1 MPNRLSSLPHP
12 KKQQGLALLAAL
24 MLIALAALFGI
35 NMAENSRNHQDI
47 AAANVR
53 YATVQQA
60 GELTLKRTKRFLQQL
75 KNKLPITNNALSGR
89 DFASNFDQANLI
101 TAQASTGNIIPAF
114 IWQRGAL
121 EDKICGINQC
131 RSGIYFDDYLENNE
145 HIWQDYAI
153 ISHFDEGIDSQNYLA
168 NTYTYTFIQSL
179 NPIEPNPITPTTPGG
194 TIKPQYYLI
203 TVLAVGYPPETP
215 TTIENARERYLTQAF
230 FIKK

>member
-1 MPNRLSSLPHP
+1 MKKQLSFPQP
-12 KKQQGLALLAAL
+12 KQQQGLALLAAL

-53 YATVQQA
+53 YSIVQQA
-60 GELTLKRTKRFLQQL
+60 GELTLKRTKQFLQQL

-89 DFASNFDQANLI
+89 DFASNFNQANLI
-101 TAQASTGNIIPAF
+101 NAQASASNIIPAF

-121 EDKICGINQC
+121 EDKICGSHQC

-153 ISHFDEGIDSQNYLA
+153 ISHFDQGIDSQNYLA

-179 NPIEPNPITPTTPGG
+179 NPIEPNPIPPTTPSG
-194 TIKPQYYLI
+194 TVKPQYYLI
-203 TVLAVGYPPETP
+203 TVLAVGYPPEIP
-215 TTIENARERYLTQAF
+215 IAIENARERYLTQAF